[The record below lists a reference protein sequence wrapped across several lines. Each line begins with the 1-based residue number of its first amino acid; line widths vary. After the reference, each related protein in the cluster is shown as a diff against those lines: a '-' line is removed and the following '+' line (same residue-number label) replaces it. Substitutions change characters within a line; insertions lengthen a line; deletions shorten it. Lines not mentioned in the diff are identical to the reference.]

1 MVIASGA
8 GGSITIRRSLCV
20 CRRLSTALPA
30 KRPEPGASHQERVRR
45 REAGHDVIF
54 LTVGDPDQAAH
65 PLLADHRLSA
75 GRAAVA
81 ARFERRTG
89 RPCSADNI
97 VLTYSTTTPSP
108 IFRVFAADPH
118 TGVVHFHDHVDALGD
133 GE

>member
-1 MVIASGA
+1 VRLSPLVDRIAGEETGA
-8 GGSITIRRSLCV
+8 WRVPPGTRAPPRSRPRRDLSDGRRSRPGRTPTTRRSSAIRRARC
-20 CRRLSTALPA
+20 
-30 KRPEPGASHQERVRR
+30 
-45 REAGHDVIF
+45 
-54 LTVGDPDQAAH
+54 
-65 PLLADHRLSA
+65 
-75 GRAAVA
+75 GR